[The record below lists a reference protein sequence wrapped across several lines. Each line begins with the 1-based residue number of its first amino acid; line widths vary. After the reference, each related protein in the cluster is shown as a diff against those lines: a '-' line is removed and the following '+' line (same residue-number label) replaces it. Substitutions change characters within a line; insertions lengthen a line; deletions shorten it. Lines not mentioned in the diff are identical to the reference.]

1 MLREKRLK
9 GADVWNLNLISHIL
23 FTTHLRE
30 GVEVEVVGVCAAI
43 EMPGV

>member
-1 MLREKRLK
+1 MEKRLI
-9 GADVWNLNLISHIL
+9 GADVWKLNLTSEII
-23 FTTHLRE
+23 FTIHLRE